1 MRKCEN
7 SRNIS
12 DPPRNPQK
20 RTRLSMIVMSALCQ
34 KETLSGSFN
43 HLIGAVEQK
52 KSPDI
57 SAGVS
62 DLIL

>member
-1 MRKCEN
+1 
-7 SRNIS
+7 
-12 DPPRNPQK
+12 
-20 RTRLSMIVMSALCQ
+20 MIVMSALCQ

-62 DLIL
+62 DLILQNGGPSVAAPVETPD